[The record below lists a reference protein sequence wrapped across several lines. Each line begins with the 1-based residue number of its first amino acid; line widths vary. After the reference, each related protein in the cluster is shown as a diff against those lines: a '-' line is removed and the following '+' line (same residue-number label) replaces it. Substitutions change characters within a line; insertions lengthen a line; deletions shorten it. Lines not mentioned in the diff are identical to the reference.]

1 MTYKLYF
8 LYFCFFQI
16 MFEGTAGNS
25 FTGDIAIDSVKI
37 NKGGCPG
44 KNVYVKYIVD
54 MVPAEDEWA
63 LFSHRKK
70 TRRDEYGGLSE
81 QDSPRAFYCP
91 SLSVKLQL
99 YLGSWIFL
107 VEGGRGGG
115 GGLSYV
121 FSSRFYLF
129 TIVIH
134 VQHVIQVIPCMNRLY
149 GNLDFD

>member
-1 MTYKLYF
+1 
-8 LYFCFFQI
+8 

-37 NKGGCPG
+37 NKGGCLG

-115 GGLSYV
+115 EGGLSYV

>member
-8 LYFCFFQI
+8 MYFCFFQI

-99 YLGSWIFL
+99 YLVSWIFL

-115 GGLSYV
+115 GEGGYPMFFRPV
-121 FSSRFYLF
+121 FICLK
-129 TIVIH
+129 
-134 VQHVIQVIPCMNRLY
+134 L
-149 GNLDFD
+149 